1 MSNGASTDE
10 MRYFSTRGGSETL
23 SFEEAVLTGLA
34 PNGGLYIPTHIPS
47 LPSDWQTRWAELSFP
62 ELSHEILSLFIPTS
76 VIPSQDLS
84 GIINTAYSSFRSD
97 KTTPLRQTGEK
108 EWVMELWHGPTW
120 AFKDVALQFLGELF
134 RYFLERRNGKLES
147 EGKEEREAL
156 TVVGA
161 TSGDTGSAAIYG
173 LRSKPSITIFILYP
187 DGRVSPIQEAQMAT
201 VPDENVYCVAVQ
213 DSDFDTCQSIVKTLF
228 SDKEF
233 NAAHRL
239 GAINSINWARILA
252 QIVYYF
258 SAYFQLPEAARAQD
272 AKIQFTV
279 PTGNFGDI
287 LAGWFAKK
295 LGLPM
300 GQLVVATN
308 ENDILE
314 RFFRTGR
321 YEAEDAPAAKDQAAE
336 TAAVNGSSDGQQ
348 ATPAGGSAVKAT
360 HSPAM
365 DILLSSN
372 FERLLFYLALETG
385 ASNGSLVEKRTEAQK
400 TLNGW
405 MSELKKNGK
414 VDLGESVRDAAVQDF
429 WAERVSD
436 EETLAEIRK
445 YYKLEK
451 YGPYVVD
458 PHTAV
463 GLAAQERSARKSDNT
478 YWVTLSTAH
487 PAKFSSA
494 VELAL
499 SPSDFP
505 EFSFRDTVLPDELK
519 QLETLEKRVHKVR
532 GEEGVRALIERVKKG
547 EKVVPG
553 EGKGSI

>member
-1 MSNGASTDE
+1 MSENE

-23 SFEEAVLTGLA
+23 TFEEAVLTGLA
-34 PNGGLYIPTHIPS
+34 PNGGLYIPTHIPN
-47 LPSDWQTRWAELSFP
+47 LPSDWQTSWAGLTFP
-62 ELSHEILSLFIPTS
+62 QLSHAILSLFIPTS
-76 VIPSQDLS
+76 VIPSTDLS
-84 GIINTAYSSFRSD
+84 SIIDTAYSSFRHE
-97 KTTPLRQTGEK
+97 KTTPLRQTGEH
-108 EWVMELWHGPTW
+108 EYVMELWHGPTW

-134 RYFLERRNGKLES
+134 RYFLERRNGQKK
-147 EGKEEREAL
+147 EGEKKEEL

-187 DGRVSPIQEAQMAT
+187 DGRISPIQEAQMAT
-201 VPDENVYCVAVQ
+201 VPDANVYCVAVQ

-228 SDKEF
+228 SDAEF

-258 SAYFQLPEAARAQD
+258 SAYFQLPEKARKNG
-272 AKIQFTV
+272 AKLQFVV

-287 LAGWFAKK
+287 LAGWYAKK

-300 GQLVVATN
+300 GELVVATN
-308 ENDILE
+308 ENDILA
-314 RFFRTGR
+314 RFFNTGR
-321 YEAEDAPAAKDQAAE
+321 YESDDAGAAKEEVASQAPE

-348 ATPAGGSAVKAT
+348 ATPASSSAVKAT

-372 FERLLFYLALETG
+372 FERLLYYLALETG
-385 ASNGSLVEKRTEAQK
+385 GEQGSEVERRTRAQEA
-400 TLNGW
+400 LNGW
-405 MSELKKNGK
+405 MVALKKNGK
-414 VDLGESVRDAAVQDF
+414 VDLGEDVRKAAVADF

-436 EETLAEIRK
+436 NQTLEEIRK

-463 GLAAQERSARKSDNT
+463 GLAAQERSAKKVSPDT
-478 YWVTLSTAH
+478 TWITLSTAH

-499 SPSDFP
+499 SASDYPSFDFR
-505 EFSFRDTVLPDELK
+505 RDVLPEELK
-519 QLETLEKRVHKVR
+519 KLENLEKRVHKVK
-532 GEEGVRALIERVKKG
+532 GEQGVRDLIEKVKKG
-547 EKVVPG
+547 EKY
-553 EGKGSI
+553 EGDEGRGSL

>member
-1 MSNGASTDE
+1 MAEE

-23 SFEEAVLTGLA
+23 SFEDAVLTGLA

-47 LPSDWQTRWAELSFP
+47 LPSDWQTRWASLTFP
-62 ELSHEILSLFIPTS
+62 QLSHEILSLFVPTS
-76 VIPSQDLS
+76 VIPSSDLS
-84 GIINTAYSSFRSD
+84 SIINTAYSSFRHEL
-97 KTTPLRQTGEK
+97 TTPLRQTGEK
-108 EWVMELWHGPTW
+108 EWVLELWHGPTW

-134 RYFLERRNGKLES
+134 RYFLERRNGVLEKS
-147 EGKEEREAL
+147 GKEEREEL

-187 DGRVSPIQEAQMAT
+187 DGRISPIQEAQMAT

-233 NAAHRL
+233 NSTHRL

-258 SAYFQLPEAARAQD
+258 SAYFQLPAEAREAG
-272 AKIQFTV
+272 AKLQFTV

-287 LAGWFAKK
+287 LAGWYAKK

-300 GQLVVATN
+300 EQLVVATN

-321 YEAEDAPAAKDQAAE
+321 YEAEETPSQAQAPE

-348 ATPAGGSAVKAT
+348 AGSAVKAT

-385 ASNGSLVEKRTEAQK
+385 EENSGSDVEKRGKAQER
-400 TLNGW
+400 LNGW
-405 MSELKKNGK
+405 MGELKKNGK
-414 VDLGESVRDAAVQDF
+414 VDLGSAVRDAAARDF

-436 EETLAEIRK
+436 QETLAEIRK

-463 GLAAQERSARKSDNT
+463 GLAAQERSVKKSPNT

-499 SPSDFP
+499 SSDEFP
-505 EFSFRDTVLPDELK
+505 EFNFRETVLPDQLKELEK
-519 QLETLEKRVHKVR
+519 LEKRVHKVR
-532 GEEGVRALIERVKKG
+532 GEEGVRELIERVKKG

>member
-1 MSNGASTDE
+1 MSQPE

-34 PNGGLYIPTHIPS
+34 PNGGLYIPSHIPS
-47 LPSDWQTRWAELSFP
+47 LPSDWQTSWSNLSFP
-62 ELSHEILSLFIPTS
+62 ELSFEILSLFIPRS
-76 VIPSQDLS
+76 VIPAEDLKS
-84 GIINTAYSSFRSD
+84 IINTSYSTFRSN

-108 EWVMELWHGPTW
+108 EWVLELWHGPTW

-134 RYFLERRNGKLES
+134 RYFLERRNGVLEK
-147 EGKEEREAL
+147 EGKEEREEL

-187 DGRVSPIQEAQMAT
+187 DGRISPIQEAQMAT
-201 VPDENVYCVAVQ
+201 VPDENVYCVAVEN
-213 DSDFDTCQSIVKTLF
+213 SDFDTCQSIVKTLF
-228 SDKEF
+228 SDKQF
-233 NAAHRL
+233 NSTHRL

-258 SAYFQLPEAARAQD
+258 SAYFQLPFEARESGD
-272 AKIQFTV
+272 IQFTV

-300 GQLVVATN
+300 NHLVVATN

-321 YEAEDAPAAKDQAAE
+321 YEAEENTAGQAPE
-336 TAAVNGSSDGQQ
+336 TAAVSGSSDGQQ
-348 ATPAGGSAVKAT
+348 ATSAGGSSVKST

-372 FERLLFYLALETG
+372 FERLLYYLALETLE
-385 ASNGSLVEKRTEAQK
+385 NPTKDEVEDRSRAQEK
-400 TLNGW
+400 LNGW
-405 MSELKKNGK
+405 MNELKKNGK
-414 VDLGESVRDAAVQDF
+414 VDLGEKIKEAAGRDF
-429 WAERVSD
+429 WSERVSD
-436 EETLAEIRK
+436 DQTLEEIRK
-445 YYKLEK
+445 YYKRQE

-463 GLAAQERSARKSDNT
+463 GLAATERSQKKSPDS
-478 YWVTLSTAH
+478 YWITLSTAH

-499 SPSDFP
+499 NPQQFP
-505 EFSFRDTVLPDELK
+505 EFNFREIVLPDELK
-519 QLETLEKRVHKVR
+519 KLETLEKRVHKVS
-532 GEEGVRALIERVKKG
+532 GEQGVRELIERVKKG

>member
-1 MSNGASTDE
+1 MSQPE

-23 SFEEAVLTGLA
+23 SFEDAVLTGLA
-34 PNGGLYIPTHIPS
+34 PNGGLYIPTHIPE
-47 LPSDWQTRWAELSFP
+47 LPSDWQTKWSNLSFP
-62 ELSHEILSLFIPTS
+62 ELSFEILSLFIPQS
-76 VIPSQDLS
+76 NISENDLKQ
-84 GIINTAYSSFRSD
+84 IINTSYSTFRHE

-108 EWVMELWHGPTW
+108 EFVLELWHGPTW

-134 RYFLERRNGKLES
+134 RFFLERRNSQLEKD
-147 EGKEEREAL
+147 GKEEREEL

-173 LRSKPSITIFILYP
+173 LRSKPSVTIFILYP
-187 DGRVSPIQEAQMAT
+187 DGRISPIQEAQMAT
-201 VPDENVYCVAVQ
+201 VEDENVYCVAVQ

-233 NAAHRL
+233 NSKHRL

-258 SAYFQLPEAARAQD
+258 SAYFQLPKEARESGD
-272 AKIQFTV
+272 IQFSV

-300 GQLVVATN
+300 KHLVVATN

-314 RFFRTGR
+314 RFFRTGK
-321 YEAEDAPAAKDQAAE
+321 YESEEVPQTQKGQSNE
-336 TAAVNGSSDGQQ
+336 TALVNGSSDGQQ
-348 ATPAGGSAVKAT
+348 ASSAVKST

-372 FERLLFYLALETG
+372 FERLLYFLALDTLDSPSGNQEQDRSK
-385 ASNGSLVEKRTEAQK
+385 AQEK
-400 TLNGW
+400 LNGW
-405 MSELKKNGK
+405 MTELKKNGK
-414 VDLGESVRDAAVQDF
+414 VDLGEKIKQAAGNDF
-429 WAERVSD
+429 WSERVSD
-436 EETLAEIRK
+436 QQTLEEIRK

-463 GLAAQERSARKSDNT
+463 GLAATERSQKRSPNS

-499 SPSDFP
+499 NSKQFP
-505 EFSFRDTVLPDELK
+505 EFNFRDTVLPEELK
-519 QLETLEKRVHKVR
+519 KLEQLEKRVHKVK
-532 GEEGVRALIERVKKG
+532 GEQGVRDLIEKVKKG

>member
-1 MSNGASTDE
+1 MAQTE

-23 SFEEAVLTGLA
+23 SFEDAVLTGLA
-34 PNGGLYIPTHIPS
+34 PNGGLYIPTHIPE
-47 LPSDWQTRWAELSFP
+47 LPLDWQNKWSNLKFEELSF
-62 ELSHEILSLFIPTS
+62 EILSLFIPCTI
-76 VIPSQDLS
+76 IPSLELKE
-84 GIINTAYSSFRSD
+84 IIKKSYSKFKSE

-108 EWVMELWHGPTW
+108 EFVLELWHGPTW

-134 RYFLERRNGKLES
+134 RFFLERRNNQLEKD
-147 EGKEEREAL
+147 GKEEREQL

-187 DGRVSPIQEAQMAT
+187 DGRISPIQEAQMAT
-201 VPDENVYCVAVQ
+201 VPDENVYCVAVK

-233 NAAHRL
+233 NSTHRL

-258 SAYFQLPEAARAQD
+258 SAYFQLPKEAREKES
-272 AKIQFTV
+272 KIQFSV

-300 GQLVVATN
+300 DHLVVATN
-308 ENDILE
+308 ENDILN
-314 RFFRTGR
+314 RFFKTGK
-321 YEAEDAPAAKDQAAE
+321 YESEEIPEKNQSFE
-336 TAAVNGSSDGQQ
+336 TSLVNGSSDGQQ
-348 ATPAGGSAVKAT
+348 ATPSSSSSVKST

-372 FERLLFYLALETG
+372 FERLLYFLALDTIDSPSG
-385 ASNGSLVEKRTEAQK
+385 NVEKDRTKAQEK
-400 TLNGW
+400 LNGW

-414 VDLGESVRDAAVQDF
+414 VDLGEKIKDAAAKDF
-429 WAERVSD
+429 WSERVSD
-436 EETLAEIRK
+436 EQTLEEIKK
-445 YYKLEK
+445 YYKLPQ

-463 GLAAQERSARKSDNT
+463 GLAATERSQKKAPNS

-499 SPSDFP
+499 NPKEFP
-505 EFSFRDTVLPDELK
+505 EFNFRETVLPEELK
-519 QLETLEKRVHKVR
+519 KLEQLEKRVHKVS
-532 GEEGVRALIERVKKG
+532 GEAGVRELIERVKKG
-547 EKVVPG
+547 EKIVPG

>member
-1 MSNGASTDE
+1 MVDSDV
-10 MRYFSTRGGSETL
+10 RYFSTRGGSETL
-23 SFEEAVLTGLA
+23 TFEEAVLTGLA

-47 LPSDWQTRWAELSFP
+47 LPSDWQTSWSKLSFP
-62 ELSHEILSLFIPTS
+62 ELSHAILSLFIPTS
-76 VIPSQDLS
+76 VIPPSDLS
-84 GIINTAYSSFRSD
+84 EIINTAYSSFRD
-97 KTTPLRQTGEK
+97 PKTTPLRQTGEK
-108 EWVMELWHGPTW
+108 EYVMELWHGPTW

-134 RYFLERRNGKLES
+134 RYFLERRNGQKK
-147 EGKEEREAL
+147 EGEKKEEL

-201 VPDENVYCVAVQ
+201 VPDENVYCVAVE

-228 SDKEF
+228 SDAEF

-258 SAYFQLPEAARAQD
+258 SAYFQLPEASRND
-272 AKIQFTV
+272 GSAKLQFVV

-300 GQLVVATN
+300 GELVVATN
-308 ENDILE
+308 ENDILA
-314 RFFRTGR
+314 RFFKTGR
-321 YEAEDAPAAKDQAAE
+321 YESDDAASAKEEVASQAPE

-348 ATPAGGSAVKAT
+348 ATPSSSSAVKAT

-385 ASNGSLVEKRTEAQK
+385 GEEGSDVEKRGRAQER
-400 TLNGW
+400 LNSW
-405 MSELKKNGK
+405 MSSLKKEGK
-414 VDLGESVRDAAVQDF
+414 VNLGEDVRKAAVADF

-436 EETLAEIRK
+436 DETLQEIRK
-445 YYKLEK
+445 YYKLEQ

-463 GLAAQERSARKSDNT
+463 GLAAQERSAKKASPDIT
-478 YWVTLSTAH
+478 WVTLSTAH

-499 SPSDFP
+499 SASDFP
-505 EFSFRDTVLPDELK
+505 SFDFRRDVLPDELK
-519 QLETLEKRVHKVR
+519 KLESLEKRVHKVK
-532 GEEGVRALIERVKKG
+532 GEQGVRDLIEKVKKG
-547 EKVVPG
+547 EKYDG
-553 EGKGSI
+553 EKGRGSL

>member
-1 MSNGASTDE
+1 MSESE

-23 SFEEAVLTGLA
+23 SFEDAVLTGLA

-47 LPSDWQTRWAELSFP
+47 LPADWQTKWASLSFP
-62 ELSHEILSLFIPTS
+62 ELSREILSLFIPTS
-76 VIPSQDLS
+76 VIPSKDLS
-84 GIINTAYSSFRSD
+84 QIINTAYSTFRSE

-108 EWVMELWHGPTW
+108 EYVLELWHGPTW

-134 RYFLERRNGKLES
+134 RYFLERRNGKLEK
-147 EGKEEREAL
+147 EGKEEREEL

-187 DGRVSPIQEAQMAT
+187 DGRISPIQEAQMAT

-233 NAAHRL
+233 NSTHRL

-258 SAYFQLPEAARAQD
+258 SAYFQLPESARAEG
-272 AKIQFTV
+272 AKVQFSV

-287 LAGWFAKK
+287 LAGWFAKR

-300 GQLVVATN
+300 DHLVVATN
-308 ENDILE
+308 ENDILD

-321 YEAEDAPAAKDQAAE
+321 YEAGEEVSSSSQAPE

-348 ATPAGGSAVKAT
+348 ATPSSGSSVKST

-372 FERLLFYLALETG
+372 FERLLYYLALDTLEIPSG
-385 ASNGSLVEKRTEAQK
+385 DAEQDRARAQEH
-400 TLNGW
+400 LNGW
-405 MSELKKNGK
+405 MAELKKNGK
-414 VDLGESVRDAAVQDF
+414 VNLGERIKEAAGRDF
-429 WAERVSD
+429 WSERVSD
-436 EETLAEIRK
+436 GQTLEEIRK
-445 YYKLEK
+445 YYQLPK

-463 GLAAQERSARKSDNT
+463 GLAATERSQKKAPNS

-499 SPSDFP
+499 SAKQFP
-505 EFSFRDTVLPDELK
+505 EFNFRETVLPEELK
-519 QLETLEKRVHKVR
+519 KLEQLEKRVHKIN
-532 GEEGVRALIERVKKG
+532 GEAGVRELIERVKKG

>member
-1 MSNGASTDE
+1 MSQPE

-34 PNGGLYIPTHIPS
+34 PNGGLYIPTHIPN
-47 LPSDWQTRWAELSFP
+47 LPADWQTKWASLSFP
-62 ELSHEILSLFIPTS
+62 ELSHEILSLFVPTS
-76 VIPSQDLS
+76 VIPSEDLRS
-84 GIINTAYSSFRSD
+84 IINTAYGSFRSP
-97 KTTPLRQTGEK
+97 KTTPLRQTGEN

-134 RYFLERRNGKLES
+134 RYFLERRNEGKT
-147 EGKEEREAL
+147 EGKEEL

-187 DGRVSPIQEAQMAT
+187 DGRISPIQEAQMAT
-201 VPDENVYCVAVQ
+201 VPDANVYCVAVQ
-213 DSDFDTCQSIVKTLF
+213 DCDFDYCQSIVKTLF
-228 SDKEF
+228 SDAEF
-233 NAAHRL
+233 NATHRL

-258 SAYFQLPEAARAQD
+258 SAYFQLPEEARKAG
-272 AKIQFTV
+272 AKLQFVV

-300 GQLVVATN
+300 EQLVVATN

-321 YEAEDAPAAKDQAAE
+321 YERDDVVETSKQAAE

-348 ATPAGGSAVKAT
+348 ATSAVKAT

-372 FERLLFYLALETG
+372 FERLLYYLALETG
-385 ASNGSLVEKRTEAQK
+385 SGEGSEVEQRTRAQEK
-400 TLNGW
+400 LNGW
-405 MSELKKNGK
+405 MTTLKKDGK
-414 VDLGESVRDAAVQDF
+414 VDLGEAVKDAAAKDF

-436 EETLAEIRK
+436 DETLEEVRK
-445 YYKLEK
+445 YYNLEK

-463 GLAAQERSARKSDNT
+463 GLAAQARSAKKASPDT
-478 YWVTLSTAH
+478 TFVTLSTAH

-499 SPSDFP
+499 SPKEFPAFDF
-505 EFSFRDTVLPDELK
+505 RKDVLPEELK
-519 QLETLEKRVHKVR
+519 KLEGLEKRVFKVK
-532 GEEGVRALIERVKKG
+532 GEEGVRALIEKVKAETK
-547 EKVVPG
+547 EKVDKA
-553 EGKGSI
+553 EGLGSI

>member
-1 MSNGASTDE
+1 MTQPE

-23 SFEEAVLTGLA
+23 SFEDAVLTGLA

-47 LPSDWQTRWAELSFP
+47 LPEDWQTKWASLSFP
-62 ELSHEILSLFIPTS
+62 ELSKEILSLFIPTS
-76 VIPSQDLS
+76 VIPSTDLKE
-84 GIINTAYSSFRSD
+84 IINTAYSSFRDPS
-97 KTTPLRQTGEK
+97 TTPLRQTGEK

-134 RYFLERRNGKLES
+134 RYFLERRNGVLEKD
-147 EGKEEREAL
+147 GKEEREQL

-233 NAAHRL
+233 NSAHRL

-258 SAYFQLPEAARAQD
+258 SAYFQLPKEAREQGSR
-272 AKIQFTV
+272 IQFSV

-300 GQLVVATN
+300 DHLVVATN

-321 YEAEDAPAAKDQAAE
+321 YEAEEVDDIKDQNQDQAPE

-348 ATPAGGSAVKAT
+348 ATPSSASSVKAT

-372 FERLLFYLALETG
+372 FERLLYYLALETNE
-385 ASNGSLVEKRTEAQK
+385 STGSEEENRAKAQDK
-400 TLNGW
+400 LNGW

-414 VDLGESVRDAAVQDF
+414 VDLGEKVKQAAGNDF
-429 WAERVSD
+429 WSERVSD
-436 EETLAEIRK
+436 DQTLAEIRK
-445 YYKLEK
+445 YYKLSQ

-463 GLAAQERSARKSDNT
+463 GLAATERSQKKAPNS
-478 YWVTLSTAH
+478 YWITLSTAH

-499 SPSDFP
+499 NSEQFPDFN
-505 EFSFRDTVLPDELK
+505 FRSTVLPEELK
-519 QLETLEKRVHKVR
+519 KLESLEKRVHKVK

>member
-1 MSNGASTDE
+1 MAQE
-10 MRYFSTRGGSETL
+10 MRYFSTRGGKETL
-23 SFEEAVLTGLA
+23 SFEDAVLTGLA
-34 PNGGLYIPTHIPS
+34 PNGGLYIPTHIPA
-47 LPSDWQTRWAELSFP
+47 LPKDWKTRWAGLSFP
-62 ELSHEILSLFIPTS
+62 ELSHEILSLFVPTS
-76 VIPSQDLS
+76 VIPADDLQS
-84 GIINTAYSSFRSD
+84 IINTAYSSFRSPA
-97 KTTPLRQTGEK
+97 TTPIRQTGDK
-108 EWVMELWHGPTW
+108 EYVLELWHGPTW

-134 RYFLERRNGKLES
+134 RYFLERRNKGKTEDM
-147 EGKEEREAL
+147 EEL

-201 VPDENVYCVAVQ
+201 VPDANVYCVAVE

-228 SDKEF
+228 SDAEF
-233 NAAHRL
+233 NATHRL

-258 SAYFQLPEAARAQD
+258 SAYFQLPEEARND
-272 AKIQFTV
+272 GAKLQFVV

-287 LAGWFAKK
+287 LAGWYAKK

-300 GQLVVATN
+300 EQLVVATN

-321 YEAEDAPAAKDQAAE
+321 YEADEAMQQDQTAE

-348 ATPAGGSAVKAT
+348 AVSAVKAT

-372 FERLLFYLALETG
+372 FERLLYYLALET
-385 ASNGSLVEKRTEAQK
+385 NGTEGSDEEKRFKAQEK
-400 TLNGW
+400 LNGW
-405 MSELKKNGK
+405 MSALKKDGK
-414 VDLGESVRDAAVQDF
+414 VDLGEDVRHAACKDF

-436 EETLAEIRK
+436 GQTLEQIQK
-445 YYKLEK
+445 YYKREK

-463 GLAAQERSARKSDNT
+463 GLTAQERSAKKASPDT
-478 YWVTLSTAH
+478 TWVTLSTAH
-487 PAKFSSA
+487 PAKFSGA

-499 SPSDFP
+499 SASEFPDFD
-505 EFSFRDTVLPDELK
+505 FRRDVLPDELK
-519 QLETLEKRVHKVR
+519 KLEGLEKRVHRVK
-532 GEEGVRALIERVKKG
+532 GEEGVRALIEKVKSTSH
-547 EKVVPG
+547 EKVDAE
-553 EGKGSI
+553 EGRGSL